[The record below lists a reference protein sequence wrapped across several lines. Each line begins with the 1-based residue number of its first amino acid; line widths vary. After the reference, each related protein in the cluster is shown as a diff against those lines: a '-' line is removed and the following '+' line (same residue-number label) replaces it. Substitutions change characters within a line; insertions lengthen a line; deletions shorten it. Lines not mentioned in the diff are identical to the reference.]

1 MLRHGS
7 CALARLYAVFHEGL
21 FSAKIFLTAALHG
34 PIMQLLMED
43 ECFLD
48 IDPDKAVVRCVLSCH
63 MCTCICVKNINI
75 AFLLRFPPDERIKKF
90 GKEGT
95 PEYSLRLQ
103 RYRSWTVSNLV
114 VLVQRFVVSLRENM
128 HCFPTSIR
136 WLVRQISGML
146 SKSGQLEPKEVL
158 NINLYIDVFL
168 KVCFLFKTSYIVFVF
183 RSFTSV
189 WI

>member
-43 ECFLD
+43 ERFLD
-48 IDPDKAVVRCVLSCH
+48 IDPDKAVVRCVKANGTVWTLLLGTL
-63 MCTCICVKNINI
+63 MNCILI
-75 AFLLRFPPDERIKKF
+75 FEFSFRFPPDERIKKF

-136 WLVRQISGML
+136 WLVRQISCML
-146 SKSGQLEPKEVL
+146 SKKGQLEPKEV
-158 NINLYIDVFL
+158 
-168 KVCFLFKTSYIVFVF
+168 C
-183 RSFTSV
+183 
-189 WI
+189 